1 LEINVDLTPFKS
13 PQLKKLYWR
22 KPMWKL
28 VVGFIVFAGLAL
40 YVISKGGD
48 SLDMS
53 GEKHG
58 ADAVHSPAPA
68 PAAAPAAPAAA
79 DAAPAAPATTP
90 AAPATTPA
98 AAPAP
103 ASK

>member
-1 LEINVDLTPFKS
+1 
-13 PQLKKLYWR
+13 
-22 KPMWKL
+22 MWKIA
-28 VVGFIVFAGLAL
+28 VGFAIFAGLAL

-58 ADAVHSPAPA
+58 ADAVHAPAPAEAPAAAA
-68 PAAAPAAPAAA
+68 PAAAPGG
-79 DAAPAAPATTP
+79 
-90 AAPATTPA
+90 PA

-103 ASK
+103 ATK

>member
-1 LEINVDLTPFKS
+1 
-13 PQLKKLYWR
+13 
-22 KPMWKL
+22 MWKL
-28 VVGFIVFAGLAL
+28 VVGFIVFAGVAL
-40 YVISKGGD
+40 FVISKGGD

-58 ADAVHSPAPA
+58 AEAVHSP
-68 PAAAPAAPAAA
+68 APAAPAAA
-79 DAAPAAPATTP
+79 DAAPAAP

>member
-1 LEINVDLTPFKS
+1 LEINVDLTPFKL

-58 ADAVHSPAPA
+58 AEAVHSPAPA
-68 PAAAPAAPAAA
+68 PAA
-79 DAAPAAPATTP
+79 AAPATTP

>member
-1 LEINVDLTPFKS
+1 
-13 PQLKKLYWR
+13 
-22 KPMWKL
+22 
-28 VVGFIVFAGLAL
+28 L

-58 ADAVHSPAPA
+58 ADAVHAPA
-68 PAAAPAAPAAA
+68 PAAPAPAEAPEAAPAAPAA
-79 DAAPAAPATTP
+79 
-90 AAPATTPA
+90 
-98 AAPAP
+98 P